1 MSVYHHDESFDLKTE
16 AVGIPLLFA
25 LLLWLVFWFEVRFGF
40 DFNTWGIYPRSLF
53 GLRGIVFS
61 PFIHGDMSH
70 LWNNTPPV
78 LILTASLFYFYQK
91 IAWKVLLWGALFTGI
106 GTWVLGRSSYHIG
119 ASGII
124 YMLFGF
130 LFFKGILAKHFRLI
144 AVSFF
149 VVFLYGSM
157 VWYAAPTDPKISW
170 EGHLS
175 GLVVGTVFALIFRRN
190 IAKPPAFDWQHS
202 EYDEEEDEF
211 MQQFDENGNFSPKP
225 PPDSDFSEID
235 VEFEEY
241 PGREESPDE
250 IHSCTHLTSSPRI
263 TYIYKES
270 KPDSPGEEETSGS

>member
-1 MSVYHHDESFDLKTE
+1 MSAYHHDESFDLKTE
-16 AVGIPLLFA
+16 AIGVPLLFA
-25 LLLWLVFWFEVRFGF
+25 LSMWFVFWFEIRFGF
-40 DFNTWGIYPRSLF
+40 DFNNWGIYPRTF
-53 GLRGIVFS
+53 IGLRGIFFS

-78 LILTASLFYFYQK
+78 LILTASLFYFYRR

-106 GTWVLGRSSYHIG
+106 GTWILGRSSYHIG

-130 LFFKGILAKHFRLI
+130 LFFKGILARHFRLI

-175 GLVVGTVFALIFRRN
+175 GLLIGTFLALIFRRN
-190 IAKPPAFDWQHS
+190 IAKPPAFDWQQS

-211 MQQFDENGNFSPKP
+211 MQQFDEHGNFSPKQP
-225 PPDSDFSEID
+225 LDPDFSEID

-241 PGREESPDE
+241 TLTEENTSRLEEHHDSHSPLR
-250 IHSCTHLTSSPRI
+250 IH
-263 TYIYKES
+263 YEYKDSKLDIPKEKKDLES
-270 KPDSPGEEETSGS
+270 